1 MIGFTHDAAFF
12 REEIEWLSLM
22 LTQPV
27 SIDTRLQLHRELD
40 SAREHLA
47 DLEKG
52 KRK

>member
-1 MIGFTHDAAFF
+1 MIGFVYDADFF
-12 REEIEWLSLM
+12 RSEIERLSLM